1 MKKLILFITAIISIA
16 VMFYFSSRNADISSR
31 QSKMVLDFILNFGFE
46 TNSYFIR
53 KFAHF
58 IIFTLIGFCV
68 SMFIGSCIET
78 NLITLI
84 ISFIISS
91 GYACVD
97 EYIQTFIPGRSGN
110 IGDVIIDVSGV
121 IVGLFL
127 YLIIN
132 YIISNN

>member
-16 VMFYFSSRNADISSR
+16 VMFYFSSRNAYISSR

-46 TNSYFIR
+46 TNSHFIR

-78 NLITLI
+78 NLVTII

-97 EYIQTFIPGRSGN
+97 EYMQTFIPGRSGN
-110 IGDVIIDVSGV
+110 IGDVMIDICGV

-127 YLIIN
+127 YFIIN

>member
-68 SMFIGSCIET
+68 SMFIGSCIESNILT
-78 NLITLI
+78 VIL
-84 ISFIISS
+84 SFIISS
-91 GYACVD
+91 TYACID

-110 IGDVIIDVSGV
+110 IGDVIIDISGV
-121 IVGLFL
+121 IIGLAL
-127 YLIIN
+127 
-132 YIISNN
+132 YIIIIY

>member
-16 VMFYFSSRNADISSR
+16 VMFYFSTRNADISSR

-53 KFAHF
+53 KSAHF

-78 NLITLI
+78 NSLTI
-84 ISFIISS
+84 ILSFIISS

-97 EYIQTFIPGRSGN
+97 EYIQTFIPGRNGI
-110 IGDVIIDVSGV
+110 IGDVMIDICGV

>member
-1 MKKLILFITAIISIA
+1 MKKLILFMTAIISIA
-16 VMFYFSSRNADISSR
+16 VMFYFSSRNPDISSR
-31 QSKMVLDFILNFGFE
+31 QSKMVLDFILNLGFE

-58 IIFTLIGFCV
+58 IIFALIGFCV

-110 IGDVIIDVSGV
+110 IGDVMIDICGV

>member
-1 MKKLILFITAIISIA
+1 MKKLILFITAISSIA

-58 IIFTLIGFCV
+58 IIFALIGFCV

-91 GYACVD
+91 GYACID
-97 EYIQTFIPGRSGN
+97 DYIQTFIPGRSGN
-110 IGDVIIDVSGV
+110 ICDVMIDICGV
-121 IVGLFL
+121 IVGLIL